1 MPAMVLKTLP
11 CSSWV
16 LAGVFAVAAV
26 ACGDDGVD
34 EDSGAAESAATSSSS
49 STGATTQTSGGS
61 SVSTG
66 SSDSTGDSPGSTGV
80 GSSEEGGSDST
91 GVGACVAA
99 SGDPVA
105 QPMTL
110 TTPDGTSIA
119 GIVTRPALGTCLP
132 AVLFVHQFN
141 LDKSQWSAHVD
152 TFVAAGYVTMAIDL
166 RGHGESGPA
175 MGSLTD
181 VLTDP
186 AQAPSDVATALAFLL
201 ADAPVDEARVGIVG
215 TSIGANL
222 AVVAASQD
230 LGVSATVAISTRVD
244 PVTSLLDGLPVSLG
258 PFACWAG
265 ENDGGGDHAMSC
277 GVFEMASSGPAA
289 STVLPGTGAHGVQ
302 IVDDFPE
309 TIPSV
314 LAFLDANL

>member
-1 MPAMVLKTLP
+1 MVLTTLP
-11 CSSWV
+11 RSSWV

-26 ACGDDGVD
+26 GCGDDGVD
-34 EDSGAAESAATSSSS
+34 ADSGATESAATGSAS
-49 STGATTQTSGGS
+49 STGATTPTTTSSGS
-61 SVSTG
+61 SG
-66 SSDSTGDSPGSTGV
+66 SSSSTGDSPDSTGID
-80 GSSEEGGSDST
+80 SSQETGSDST
-91 GVGACVAA
+91 GAGACVGPT
-99 SGDPVA
+99 GDPVA
-105 QPMTL
+105 EPTTL

-119 GIVTRPALGTCLP
+119 GIVTRPAQGSCLP

-166 RGHGESGPA
+166 RGHGESDPAAGPLA
-175 MGSLTD
+175 D
-181 VLTDP
+181 ILTDP
-186 AQAPSDVATALAFLL
+186 AQAPSDVATALAFLM
-201 ADAPVDEARVGIVG
+201 ADESVDAARVGIVG

-222 AVVAASQD
+222 AVVASSQD
-230 LGVSATVAISTRVD
+230 LGVSATVAISTRVE
-244 PVTSLLDGLPVSLG
+244 PVTSLLDGRPLSLG

-277 GVFEMASSGPAA
+277 GVFETASSGPAE
-289 STVLPGTGAHGVQ
+289 STVLPGTAAHGVQ

>member
-1 MPAMVLKTLP
+1 MVLKTLP

-16 LAGVFAVAAV
+16 LAGVFAVTAA
-26 ACGDDGVD
+26 ACGDDGVN
-34 EDSGAAESAATSSSS
+34 EDSGAAESAATTSSGSTGAGAQTSSGSGSSSS
-49 STGATTQTSGGS
+49 STG
-61 SVSTG
+61 
-66 SSDSTGDSPGSTGV
+66 DRPGSTGL
-80 GSSEEGGSDST
+80 GSSEEGGSDTT
-91 GVGACVAA
+91 GVGACVAP

-105 QPMTL
+105 EPMTL

-119 GIVTRPALGTCLP
+119 GIVTRPAQGTCLP

-141 LDKSQWSAHVD
+141 LDKSQWSDHVD

-175 MGSLTD
+175 VGSLTD

-186 AQAPSDVATALAFLL
+186 AQAPTDVATALAFLL
-201 ADAPVDEARVGIVG
+201 ADASVDEARVGIVG

-230 LGVSATVAISTRVD
+230 IGVSAAVAISTRVD

-289 STVLPGTGAHGVQ
+289 STVLPGTAAHGVQ
-302 IVDDFPE
+302 IVNDFPE

-314 LAFLDANL
+314 LTFLDANL